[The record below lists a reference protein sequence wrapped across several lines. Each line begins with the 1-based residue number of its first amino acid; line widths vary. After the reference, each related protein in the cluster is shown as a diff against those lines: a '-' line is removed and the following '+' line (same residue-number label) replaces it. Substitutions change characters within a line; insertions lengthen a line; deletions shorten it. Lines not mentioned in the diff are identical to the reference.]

1 MSWQVLTQLSPRS
14 EMNRQSST
22 LEAIREAGGGGANDD
37 RDWLLCRGV
46 KSLLRCDE
54 AEVISGIARYV
65 VSQHGSLRLLSA
77 LIERTRQT
85 RFPALIALAGAIKS
99 FLAVHPIRPDDR
111 SDAVWI
117 ARLGNERRA
126 IEPLARSL
134 PELGWTELKFDWR
147 PDVAALSAMV
157 LRRGGASRRIL
168 RLARLLDRRYEFFKT
183 LRVVELIAYY
193 ARYLSIFENARFGLA
208 VTSNHSNPHGIAFNL
223 AARKCGVPVVLIT
236 HGMPVR
242 PIARLSYDLA
252 VVHCEA
258 ARRAYLEA
266 GCRMDRVFIHGRRQ
280 DHAPMPAG
288 SLPERLEIGIFLCKE
303 VNEGRLR
310 ALVERLL
317 DHPRVSRILVRPHP
331 TNLWT
336 GLEEWIVSL
345 NDRRVRRSYGGSVA
359 GDLEASDI
367 VLAGNSSVLVEAVT
381 AGRPSGY
388 APGLDYGSPDLHAF
402 VASGLIYPVDDEFG
416 FDPDAMLRF
425 YQRPGWP
432 DALQLFANI
441 AEDEASVTER
451 VGAAIR
457 ELVVS

>member
-1 MSWQVLTQLSPRS
+1 
-14 EMNRQSST
+14 MNRQSST
-22 LEAIREAGGGGANDD
+22 LEVVREAARDGANND

-65 VSQHGSLRLLSA
+65 VTQHGGLRLLSA

-85 RFPALIALAGAIKS
+85 LFPAVVALVGAIKS
-99 FLAVHPIRPDDR
+99 FLAIRPIQPPIQPEDR
-111 SDAVWI
+111 SDGAVWI

-126 IEPLARSL
+126 IEPLVQSL
-134 PELGWTELKFDWR
+134 PELGWTELKFGR
-147 PDVAALSAMV
+147 SPDVMALSALA
-157 LRRGGASRRIL
+157 LRHGASSRRIL
-168 RLARLLDRRYEFFKT
+168 RLARLLDRRYEFFRT

-223 AARKCGVPVVLIT
+223 AARKCGMPVVLIT

-258 ARRAYLEA
+258 ARQAYLEA

-280 DHAPMPAG
+280 DYTPMPAG
-288 SLPERLEIGIFLCKE
+288 PLPERLAIGIFLCKE
-303 VNEGRLR
+303 VNEEGLR
-310 ALVERLL
+310 ALVKSLL
-317 DHPRVSRILVRPHP
+317 DHPRVSRIIVRPHP
-331 TNLWT
+331 TNLWK
-336 GLEEWIVSL
+336 GLDAWIVSL
-345 NDRRVRRSYGGSVA
+345 NDHRARRGYGGSVSR
-359 GDLEASDI
+359 DLEASDV

-402 VASGLIYPVDDEFG
+402 VARGLIYPIDDETG
-416 FDPDAMLRF
+416 FDPEAMLRF
-425 YQRPGWP
+425 YQRPGWT
-432 DALQLFANI
+432 DALRLFANI
-441 AEDEASVTER
+441 AEDEASVAAR
-451 VGAAIR
+451 VSAAMQ
-457 ELVVS
+457 ELIIS